1 MPEKRYDPEMLRDF
15 LEHLMYLVRHLDFNL
30 QTGPTAIH
38 PELLEQVLQYF
49 LKYKVGL
56 FIKMRVLD
64 NRDATPEQIAEARR
78 LNEAAWRKRYGEY
91 LRCLETLE
99 PLFTEALQSLESG
112 DAYELERMIKVVTP
126 AEIIEAGGDV

>member
-1 MPEKRYDPEMLRDF
+1 MPDKRYDPEMLRGF
-15 LEHLMYLVRHLDFNL
+15 LEHLMCLVRNVDFNL

-38 PELLEQVLQYF
+38 PELLEQVAQYIPN
-49 LKYKVGL
+49 YEVGT
-56 FIKMRVLD
+56 FIKLRVLD

-78 LNEAAWRKRYGEY
+78 LNDAAWRKRYSEY

-99 PLFTEALQSLESG
+99 PLFTEALQNLESG
-112 DAYELERMIKVVTP
+112 DVYDVERMIKVVTP